1 MAKKK
6 KGWEEGVEDTGYQ
19 EGADY
24 SSPPPAAAESSAEEE
39 EVESLGS
46 GLRDHLTAILE
57 KHKPGDPNLPSVI
70 EVSARSHALRAL
82 QLLAEAM
89 AAAAKAAS
97 YEVPEEDEERREEA
111 KKNAAALEAKQK
123 ELDAKQKEKQNA

>member
-6 KGWEEGVEDTGYQ
+6 KGFEDGIEDTGYE

-24 SSPPPAAAESSAEEE
+24 SSQPPKEVEKSAEEE
-39 EVESLGS
+39 EVEGMGA
-46 GLRDHLTAILE
+46 GLRDHLIAILE
-57 KHKPGDPNLPSVI
+57 KHKPADPNLPSVT
-70 EVSARSHALRAL
+70 EVSAQAHAQRAL

-89 AAAAKAAS
+89 AHAAKAAS
-97 YEVPEEDEERREEA
+97 YEVPEEDDKKREEA

-123 ELDAKQKEKQNA
+123 ETV

>member
-6 KGWEEGVEDTGYQ
+6 KGFDDGIEDTGYV
-19 EGADY
+19 EGDDY
-24 SSPPPAAAESSAEEE
+24 SSPPSGEGEATAEEQ
-39 EVESLGS
+39 EVDSMGA
-46 GLRDHLTAILE
+46 GLRDHLTAIIE
-57 KHKPGDPNLPSVI
+57 KHKPGDPNLPSVT

-89 AAAAKAAS
+89 THAAKAAS
-97 YEVPEEDEERREEA
+97 YEVPEEDDKKREEA

-123 ELDAKQKEKQNA
+123 DDVLSSSKEKV